1 MNRSFKLFRLQQIDT
16 QLDEAR
22 GRLAEIDQLLAE
34 DQILH
39 EARQAA
45 DTAAELEAAA
55 QKVLRRADEDA
66 KAQQT
71 KLEQNQN
78 SLYGGK
84 VTNAKELQDL
94 QMEAESLKKH
104 LSGLEEIQLEKMMAY
119 EETQSGVKKAQENL
133 EAVRAQ
139 REIENRTLHSEQTK
153 LQTEAER
160 LEGDRVTAAHGIPDE
175 DMTSYQS
182 LRKGKAGLAVA
193 KVQNKTCSAC
203 GAELSASLAQAA
215 RSPNELAQCSTCK
228 RILYAG

>member
-1 MNRSFKLFRLQQIDT
+1 MNRSFKLFRLQQIDN
-16 QLDEAR
+16 QLDEVR
-22 GRLAEIDQLLAE
+22 GRLAEIERLLAE
-34 DQILH
+34 DQILS

-45 DTAAELEAAA
+45 DSAGEAEAAA
-55 QKVLRRADEDA
+55 QKDLRRADEDA
-66 KAQQT
+66 KVQQT
-71 KLEQNQN
+71 KLEQNQT

-104 LSGLEEIQLEKMMAY
+104 LSGLEEVQLEKMMAH
-119 EETQSGVKKAQENL
+119 EESQSYLNKAKENL
-133 EAVRAQ
+133 EAIKAQ
-139 REIENRTLHSEQTK
+139 RGIENQTLHSEESK

-160 LEGDRVTAAHGIPDE
+160 LEGDRVTAAHGVPDE
-175 DMTSYQS
+175 DMTNYQA
-182 LRKGKAGLAVA
+182 LRKSKAGLAVA

-215 RSPNELAQCSTCK
+215 RSPNELANCSTCK

>member
-1 MNRSFKLFRLQQIDT
+1 MNRSFKLFRLQQIDN

-22 GRLAEIDQLLAE
+22 GRLAEIEELLAE
-34 DQILH
+34 DKVLN
-39 EARQAA
+39 EARQATDKA
-45 DTAAELEAAA
+45 GESEAEA
-55 QKVLRRADEDA
+55 QKDLRRADEDT

-71 KLEQNQN
+71 KLEQNQS

-119 EETQSGVKKAQENL
+119 EESQSYLNKAKENL
-133 EAVRAQ
+133 EAIKAQ
-139 REIENRTLHSEQTK
+139 RAVENQTLHSEEDK
-153 LQTEAER
+153 LRTEAER
-160 LEGDRVTAAHGIPDE
+160 LEGDRVTAANGVPDE
-175 DMTSYQS
+175 DMTSYLA
-182 LRKGKAGLAVA
+182 LRKSKAGLAVA

-215 RSPNELAQCSTCK
+215 RSPNELAFCSTCK

>member
-1 MNRSFKLFRLQQIDT
+1 MNRSFKLFRLQQIDN
-16 QLDEAR
+16 QLDEVR
-22 GRLAEIDQLLAE
+22 GRLSEIERLLAE
-34 DQILH
+34 DQVLS

-45 DTAAELEAAA
+45 DSANEAEAAA
-55 QKVLRRADEDA
+55 QKEVRRADEDA
-66 KAQQT
+66 KVQQT
-71 KLEQNQN
+71 KLEQNQT

-119 EETQSGVKKAQENL
+119 EESQSYLNKAKENL
-133 EAVRAQ
+133 EAIRAQ
-139 REIENRTLHSEQTK
+139 RAVENQTLHSEEAK

-160 LEGDRVTAAHGIPDE
+160 LEGDRVTAAHGVPDE
-175 DMTSYQS
+175 DMTSYQA
-182 LRKGKAGLAVA
+182 LRKSKAGLAVA

-215 RSPNELAQCSTCK
+215 RSPNELAYCSTCK

>member
-1 MNRSFKLFRLQQIDT
+1 MNRSFKLFRLQQIDN
-16 QLDEAR
+16 QLDEVR
-22 GRLAEIDQLLAE
+22 GRLAEIERLLVE
-34 DQILH
+34 DQILS

-45 DTAAELEAAA
+45 DRAGEAEATA
-55 QKVLRRADEDA
+55 QKDLRRADEDA

-71 KLEQNQN
+71 KLEQNQT

-104 LSGLEEIQLEKMMAY
+104 LSGLEEIQLEKMMVY
-119 EETQSGVKKAQENL
+119 EESQSYLNKAKENL

-139 REIENRTLHSEQTK
+139 RAVENQALHSEQAK
-153 LQTEAER
+153 VETEAER
-160 LEGDRVTAAHGIPDE
+160 LEGDRVTAAHGIPEE
-175 DMTSYQS
+175 DMTNYLA
-182 LRKGKAGLAVA
+182 LRKSKAGLAVA

-215 RSPNELAQCSTCK
+215 RSPNELAYCSTCK